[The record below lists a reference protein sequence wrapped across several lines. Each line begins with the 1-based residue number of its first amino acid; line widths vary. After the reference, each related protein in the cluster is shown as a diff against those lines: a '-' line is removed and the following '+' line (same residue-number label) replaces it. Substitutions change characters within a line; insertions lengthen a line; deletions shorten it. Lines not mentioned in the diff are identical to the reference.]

1 MVGRGRKPLNS
12 TSGTFPAKDGTPL
25 YWQHWEPDG
34 RRRATVCLCHG
45 LGEHVGRYE
54 HVARA
59 LTRARIS
66 LLGCD
71 LRGHGRSGG
80 PRGHTPSFHQILD
93 DIGSLIERAGQGS
106 PLFLYGHSLGGTI
119 VVHYGLDR
127 PASLKGVVATG
138 PWLRLRNP
146 IPAARRMLARVMA
159 GIYPGFTQA
168 SGLNVQ
174 GLSRDPE
181 VVRKY
186 VQDPLV
192 HDRISAMLGHSLILA
207 GEAAL
212 DRGATF
218 QLPVLLMHGEA
229 DPLTDPA
236 ATRLLFERMA
246 SRDKTLRI
254 WPGLL
259 HEIHNE
265 PEQSEV
271 IDLMVDWFASRI

>member
-1 MVGRGRKPLNS
+1 
-12 TSGTFPAKDGTPL
+12 
-25 YWQHWEPDG
+25 
-34 RRRATVCLCHG
+34 
-45 LGEHVGRYE
+45 
-54 HVARA
+54 VARSFTA
-59 LTRARIS
+59 AGLS

-80 PRGHTPSFHQILD
+80 PRGHTPAFHQILD
-93 DIGSLIERAGQGS
+93 DLGTLIERAGQDR
-106 PLFLYGHSLGGTI
+106 PLFLYGHSMGGTI
-119 VVHYGLDR
+119 VLHYTLDHPSSLGGL
-127 PASLKGVVATG
+127 VATG
-138 PWLRLRNP
+138 PWLRLRQT
-146 IPAARRMLARVMA
+146 IPAPRRMLARVMA
-159 GIYPGFTQA
+159 GVYPGFTQA

-212 DRGATF
+212 ARGETLH
-218 QLPVLLMHGEA
+218 LPILLMHGED

-236 ATRLLFERMA
+236 ATQLLYERIS

-271 IDLMVDWFASRI
+271 IDLMVEWFASRI